1 MGRRLRR
8 SVLPPGRSGVDRVR
22 DLPCLLER
30 KQRPGLWHG
39 RLSGGLRRR
48 TTAPAR
54 SRSRARLPASRLE
67 ARRRSEA
74 SSSPTLPRPAPVSA
88 PRRAG
93 AIRPMDCFSGTSMAS
108 PHVAGAVALIWSAS
122 PELRGDVARTRRCST
137 QTAVDVSNTTCGGT
151 AENNN
156 VWGEGKLDVLAAV
169 TAAPRGET
177 GTLTGGVVSGAGGNP
192 PIAGAEIRVAGP
204 ANRSVA
210 TDPDG
215 LYSMELPVG
224 NYTVTVTAHGYVTSV
239 RRRRH
244 HRGPDHERG
253 LHPAARPRA
262 RAQPDHALRPER
274 ERNGRTGRD
283 ASSST
288 NGSRTRVSISRTRSP
303 LSSRRARRASRSPS
317 RARPMQTF
325 PRAVWEPTRL
335 ASPAPRRARSRAER
349 SSSSD

>member
-1 MGRRLRR
+1 MARL
-8 SVLPPGRSGVDRVR
+8 VAPPG
-22 DLPCLLER
+22 
-30 KQRPGLWHG
+30 
-39 RLSGGLRRR
+39 LRGITPR
-48 TTAPAR
+48 TTAPGR
-54 SRSRARLPASRLE
+54 SRSRVRLQASRLE

-74 SSSPTLPRPAPVSA
+74 SSSPTLPRRAPVSA

-93 AIRPMDCFSGTSMAS
+93 AIRPMDCLSGTSMAS

-122 PELRGDVARTRRCST
+122 PELRGDVARTRT
-137 QTAVDVSNTTCGGT
+137 LLDQTAVDVSNTTCGGT

-177 GTLTGGVVSGAGGNP
+177 GTLSGGIVSGAGGNP
-192 PIAGAEIRVAGP
+192 PIAGAEVRVAGP
-204 ANRSVA
+204 ANRGVA

-224 NYTVTVTAHGYVTSV
+224 NYTVTVTAHGYETRSDDVV
-239 RRRRH
+239 D
-244 HRGPDHERG
+244 HRGPDHELG

-283 ASSST
+283 
-288 NGSRTRVSISRTRSP
+288 
-303 LSSRRARRASRSPS
+303 LRAR
-317 RARPMQTF
+317 
-325 PRAVWEPTRL
+325 
-335 ASPAPRRARSRAER
+335 
-349 SSSSD
+349 